1 MTTATEYVAL
11 AEDAGVVE
19 LQRDVIRVSGPEAES
34 YLQGQLSQDVTALGD
49 GESALSLLL
58 EPQGKID
65 AMLRVTKMGGNDFLL
80 DTDAGF
86 GAAALSRLA
95 RFKLRTK
102 VEMVA
107 LDGWRCLAVRGPRAR
122 EVVAGDKNGASSETV
137 RAAFPWPGVAGVDL
151 LGPDPVAPP
160 DVTVCSPAAYEARR
174 IEAGLPVMGRELD
187 QGTIPEEAGVVGLSV
202 SFTKGCYTGQE
213 LVARI
218 DSRGGNVAR
227 RLRGL
232 TAAGPVPAG
241 ATLWVDDKEAGSVTS
256 TAARPGDEPAV
267 VGLAYVK
274 RAFPPPLEAE
284 ARWEGGR
291 CAVSV
296 HAL

>member
-1 MTTATEYVAL
+1 MSTATEYAAL
-11 AEDAGVVE
+11 ADDAGVVE
-19 LQRDVIRVSGPEAES
+19 LARDVLRVGGPEAET
-34 YLQGQLSQDVTALGD
+34 YLQGQLSQDVVALAP
-49 GESALSLLL
+49 GESVLSLLL
-58 EPQGKID
+58 EPQGKVD
-65 AMLRVTKMGGNDFLL
+65 ALLRVTRIGPDGFLL

-86 GAAALSRLA
+86 GAAALARLY
-95 RFKLRTK
+95 RFKLRTR
-102 VEMVA
+102 VEIET
-107 LDGWRCLAVRGPRAR
+107 LDGWRCLAVRGPRA
-122 EVVAGDKNGASSETV
+122 EEAVAGGGYAGPDTV
-137 RAAFPWPGVAGVDL
+137 LARFPWPGVAGVDL
-151 LGPDPVAPP
+151 LGPEPVPP
-160 DVTVCSPAAYEARR
+160 PGVTVCGAAAYEARR

-202 SFTKGCYTGQE
+202 SFSKGCYTGQE

-241 ATLWVDDKEAGSVTS
+241 AGVWVEENEAGAVTS
-256 TAARPGDEPAV
+256 TATRPGAEPAV

-274 RAFPPPLEAE
+274 RAFTPPLEAE